1 MSTLIQDL
9 RYVFRSLGKNRTF
22 TLSTILTLALVIGG
36 GTAILSAI
44 FALALKPLPYADS
57 QQLVTLWGYNRKS
70 GEDHAPLMQGAFS
83 ALVDQSKTFETLAA
97 YSLTSRRDTLFP
109 EKLWG
114 TEESVAVSASSSQL
128 FPLLRVRPI
137 LGRDFDES
145 EMILWKSPR
154 VAILSY
160 SFWLR
165 RYGANRNVMGKTLE
179 LNRFGE
185 RTPFTIVGVMPP
197 GFVFPYPLSPQR
209 PDLWVNISYRTARFI
224 PGNQAPVLAR
234 LKSGGTIKQAQAEV
248 DTLTAGLRR
257 QYPKYFSDERIK
269 VIPLQSELVHNI
281 RPMIGVLL
289 GAAICLLLIGCANI
303 ANLIFSRALSRQKEW
318 GIRAAMGA
326 GPAALGRLMLTET
339 LLLATAG
346 GILGAF
352 FAHWGQR
359 VLVLIVPPS
368 IYVPRLDTISHNY
381 GLLLLTGGALVAIT
395 AVLTVIPSLRLR
407 RPNLDAMLKPAGP
420 GGQVSRG
427 VHLRSGSILLVSQV
441 SLALT
446 LLVGAIL
453 LGESLEKLLQTDRRF
468 EPEHLLVVDMGFSNA
483 AIRSTPNFAQTLPS
497 LYRQLI
503 ERIKA
508 FPGVRSVALVNGF
521 PLETGFGYRYKAD
534 GTGLIAENFQ
544 PADPRWVSPSA
555 FEVLNLKLLRGRW
568 LAETDTADSL
578 PVAVINQA
586 MADRYW
592 PGADPL
598 GRQLQPMFRFTSKVI
613 KYTIVGVIEEPK
625 RFGAG
630 DKTGPGVYQT
640 IAQVS
645 PPAISVVIRA
655 TGDPRALGAS
665 VRSAALQLVP
675 GQMFVGN
682 ARTGSDIVSEAAAK
696 LRATTVLLT
705 TFASLALFLA
715 ALGVYAL
722 VSYHVAQRTHEIGIR
737 MALGACPPDVLHM
750 VFRES
755 MALVALGT
763 AIGLAMSFS
772 LSRALRSLLYEAPAI
787 DVRALCGASL
797 VFLIVALVAI
807 HIPARR
813 ATKVD
818 PLVALRYE

>member
-9 RYVFRSLGKNRTF
+9 RFVLRSLGKSRTF
-22 TLSTILTLALVIGG
+22 TISTILTLALVIGG

-83 ALVDQSKTFETLAA
+83 ALVDQSKTFESLAA
-97 YSLTSRRDTLFP
+97 YSLTSRPDTLFP

-114 TEESVAVSASSSQL
+114 TEESVAISASTSQL

-137 LGRDFDES
+137 LGRTFDES
-145 EMILWKSPR
+145 EMIPWKSPR
-154 VAILSY
+154 AAVLSY

-165 RYGANRNVMGKTLE
+165 RYGANRDVIGKTLE
-179 LNRFGE
+179 LNHFGV
-185 RTPFTIVGVMPP
+185 RTPFTIVGVMPQ

-209 PDLWVNISYRTARFI
+209 PDLWVNISYRAASFN

-234 LKSGGTIKQAQAEV
+234 LKSGATIKQAQAEV
-248 DTLTAGLRR
+248 DTLAAGLRR
-257 QYPKYFSDERIK
+257 QYPKYFSDETIT
-269 VIPLQSELVHNI
+269 VIPLQSELVRNI

-289 GAAICLLLIGCANI
+289 GAAGFLLLIGCANI
-303 ANLIFSRALSRQKEW
+303 GNLIFSQQLSRQREL
-318 GIRAAMGA
+318 GIRAAIGA
-326 GPAALGRLMLTET
+326 GPVALARLMLTEAF
-339 LLLATAG
+339 LLAAAG
-346 GILGAF
+346 GILGALI
-352 FAHWGQR
+352 AYWGQR
-359 VLVLIVPPS
+359 ALVLIVPPS
-368 IYVPRLDTISHNY
+368 IYVPRLDTISHDY
-381 GLLLLTGGALVAIT
+381 WLLILTTGMLVAVT

-407 RPNLDAMLKPAGP
+407 RPNLDTMLKPTGP
-420 GGQVSRG
+420 GPAVSRA
-427 VHLRSGSILLVSQV
+427 VHLRPGSILLVSQV
-441 SLALT
+441 SLALA
-446 LLVGAIL
+446 LLVGVIL
-453 LGESLEKLLQTDRRF
+453 LGGSLKRLIETNRAF
-468 EPEHLLVVDMGFSNA
+468 EPDHLLVINIGFSNA
-483 AIRSTPNFAQTLPS
+483 AFRSSQTFGETEPS
-497 LYRQLI
+497 LFRQLV
-503 ERIKA
+503 ERVNTL
-508 FPGVRSVALVNGF
+508 PGVRSVALFEGF
-521 PLETGFGYRYKAD
+521 PPQIGIGYRYKAD
-534 GTGLIAENFQ
+534 GTGLISENFQ
-544 PADPRWVSPSA
+544 PADPHWVSPSA

-568 LAETDTADSL
+568 LAETDTLDSL

-598 GRQLQPMFRFTSKVI
+598 GRQLQPMFRFTSKII
-613 KYTIVGVIEEPK
+613 KYTIVGIIEEPK

-630 DKTGPGVYQT
+630 DKAGPAVYQT

-645 PPAISVVIRA
+645 PPAFSVVIRA

-665 VRSAALQLVP
+665 VRRAALQMVP

-705 TFASLALFLA
+705 TFTSLALLIA
-715 ALGVYAL
+715 AVGVYGL

-737 MALGACPPDVLHM
+737 MALGARPPDLLHM

-763 AIGLAMSFS
+763 AIGLALSFS

-787 DVRALCGASL
+787 DVHALCGAAL

-807 HIPARR
+807 YIPARR

-818 PLVALRYE
+818 PMVALRYE